1 MRADDRH
8 FGAYSGL
15 PTSRA
20 LRAHACACWA
30 HVNAWA
36 AGTSSSIDNTT
47 ANPNMIFCIP
57 TSPIDLGRISMAQA
71 RKIHKKI
78 DAVSEALYLSLKNGL
93 VFP

>member
-1 MRADDRH
+1 
-8 FGAYSGL
+8 
-15 PTSRA
+15 
-20 LRAHACACWA
+20 
-30 HVNAWA
+30 
-36 AGTSSSIDNTT
+36 
-47 ANPNMIFCIP
+47 MIFCIP